1 MRISPRIQILAAIA
15 GGAFI
20 GYVAALSGPTP
31 LTAKA
36 ATQSL
41 SNGAESALV
50 SSTSL
55 GSCVDHADC
64 CIESGRSQVLVA
76 ELALADVKVD
86 SPNSVPVQLIAQAKA
101 KSTQPTGQKSGKAA
115 GGAAGKPNILVIW
128 GDDIGTWNI
137 SHNSRGM
144 MGYMTPNIDRIAKE
158 GLSFTDYY
166 GQQSC
171 TAGRA
176 AFIGGSVPV
185 RSGMTKVG
193 LPGAKEGWQKSD
205 VTMATVMKSLGYATG
220 HFGKNH
226 QGDLDEHLPTM
237 HGFDEFLGNLYHLNA
252 EEEPENE
259 DYPGDMKL
267 ASGKTF
273 RQTFGPRGVLKCKAD
288 GRGGQTIEN
297 TGPLTKKR
305 METIDEETLA
315 AAKDF
320 IKRQHDAGQPFFCWW
335 NGTRMHLRTHVKKE
349 NRHKGNDEYTD
360 GMIEHDGHVGELLKL
375 IDELGIAENT
385 IVQYS
390 TDNGPHYNTWPD
402 AGTMPFRSEKNSNW
416 EGAYRVPCFVRWP
429 GKFPAG
435 KTLNGIVSHE
445 DWLPTFAAAAGSTD
459 IVEKLKRGVELNGR
473 RYRNHID
480 GYSQLDYLS
489 GKAKESPR
497 HEFIYVNDDGQ
508 IVAMRYDDWKAVF
521 LENRGHAFEVWREPF
536 VELRVPLLFNLRRD
550 PFERAQHNSNTYND
564 WFLDRVFV
572 LAPMQQLGAK
582 FLLTMKDYPPSQT
595 PGSFNLEKVQ
605 KQIESSMG
613 GR

>member
-1 MRISPRIQILAAIA
+1 MFLTHRWLSITVQILAV
-15 GGAFI
+15 G
-20 GYVAALSGPTP
+20 
-31 LTAKA
+31 LTASFA
-36 ATQSL
+36 D
-41 SNGAESALV
+41 SA
-50 SSTSL
+50 S
-55 GSCVDHADC
+55 
-64 CIESGRSQVLVA
+64 
-76 ELALADVKVD
+76 
-86 SPNSVPVQLIAQAKA
+86 AQ
-101 KSTQPTGQKSGKAA
+101 QK
-115 GGAAGKPNILVIW
+115 KPNILVIW

-144 MGYMTPNIDRIAKE
+144 MGYKTPNIDRIARE

-176 AFIGGSVPV
+176 AFISGSVPV

-193 LPGAKEGWQKSD
+193 LPGAKEGWQKTD
-205 VTMATVMKSLGYATG
+205 CTMATVLKSQGYATG
-220 HFGKNH
+220 QFGKNH
-226 QGDLDEHLPTM
+226 QGDRDEHLPTM

-259 DYPGDMKL
+259 DYPADMKL
-267 ASGKTF
+267 ANGKTF
-273 RQTFGPRGVLKCKAD
+273 IEQFGPRGVLHCKAD
-288 GRGGQTIEN
+288 GKGGQTIKN
-297 TGPLTKKR
+297 TGLLTKKR

-320 IKRQHDAGQPFFCWW
+320 IKRQHAAGQPFFCWW
-335 NGTRMHLRTHVKKE
+335 NGTRMHFRTHVKAE

-375 IDELGIAENT
+375 IDELGLTDNT

-429 GKFPAG
+429 GHLPSG
-435 KTLNGIVSHE
+435 ETLNGIVAHE
-445 DWLPTFAAAAGSTD
+445 DWLPTFAAAAGAPG
-459 IVEKLKRGVELNGR
+459 IKEKLLAGVELNGR

-480 GYSQLDYLS
+480 GHNLLDYLS
-489 GKAKESPR
+489 GKTKDSPR
-497 HEFIYVNDDGQ
+497 HEFMYVNDDGQ
-508 IVAMRYDDWKAVF
+508 IVAMRYDAWKAVF
-521 LENRGHAFEVWREPF
+521 LENRGQAFGVWREPF
-536 VELRVPLLFNLRRD
+536 TELRVPLLFNLRRD

-572 LAPMQQLGAK
+572 LAPMQQLAAK
-582 FLLTMKDYPPSQT
+582 FLMTLKEYPPSQT

-605 KQIESSMG
+605 KQIESSLG
-613 GR
+613 GK